1 MLDIMRQHASGWII
15 KILFGIIII
24 VFIFFFGS
32 GTMHEKGD
40 PVIAY
45 VNDEPILARDFLR
58 AYQESTERARRE
70 NPDAGPE
77 ALQNPQAKQQLLTQM
92 INSMLL
98 REAARDMDL
107 SASAAELRA
116 AISRLEAFQNKDGVF
131 DPEIYKQVLAANQMT
146 PAVFEQSLRENLL
159 LEKVRVYVSLPARAD
174 EAQAREL
181 FTWAR
186 EQARVEY
193 VLFPQA
199 DFLAKAQVTDKQV
212 EEFYEQNKDKF
223 LRPAQAAFRYLAFT
237 PKTLAPYQEV
247 KDDEVRAYFDSHQSS
262 FVRPEEVRVRHI
274 LLTVDPAA
282 GPAEAQKAEASIRA
296 LAAKA
301 KSGADFA
308 ELARRNSQD
317 TSAANGGDLGW
328 FGRGAMVKPFEDAA
342 FALKKGEVSEPVR
355 SEFGWHLIQM
365 EDRREAGPMA
375 FDEVKD
381 QIKRQIAEDRASEKI
396 SDLLDAALDQLAA
409 GIKIEKIAEQAGL
422 PVSQTDLTTQ
432 DTLVQ
437 FFGMTP
443 EAARTL
449 MDLGTSMSTK
459 TPLAIEDGYLLA
471 EKIQDLPEATL
482 PLADV
487 KDQVL
492 RALKER
498 EASRL
503 AGEKARQTLDAL
515 RAGKAEEA
523 LKSVR
528 VSEPFNRSGFIP
540 GLGGGPALAQAVFAA
555 PDNAWLPQTFPLA
568 QGVAAIRLK
577 ERIAPSES
585 AWDKE
590 KGFWVSTM
598 SQRYGEELFQA
609 FLTELRSKAKVQIIR
624 ADLLN

>member
-45 VNDEPILARDFLR
+45 VNDQPILARDFLR

-70 NPDAGPE
+70 NPDAGRE
-77 ALQNPQAKQQLLTQM
+77 DLRDPQAKQQLLTQM
-92 INSMLL
+92 VNSMLL
-98 REAARDMDL
+98 REAAVNMDL
-107 SASAAELRA
+107 SASATELRA
-116 AISRLEAFQNKDGVF
+116 AISRMEAFQNKDGAF
-131 DPEIYKQVLAANQMT
+131 DPEIYRQVLAANHMT

-181 FTWAR
+181 FHWAR

-193 VLFPQA
+193 LLFPQA

-223 LRPAQAAFRYLAFT
+223 LRPARAAFRYLAFT
-237 PKTLAPYQEV
+237 PKTLAPFQEV
-247 KDDEVRAYFDSHQSS
+247 KDEDVRAYFDSHQST
-262 FVRPEEVRVRHI
+262 FTRPEEVRVRHI

-301 KSGADFA
+301 KAGADFA
-308 ELARRNSQD
+308 DLARRNSQD
-317 TSAANGGDLGW
+317 AGAANGGDLGW

-342 FALKKGEVSEPVR
+342 FALKKGEISEPVR
-355 SEFGWHLIQM
+355 TEFGWHLIQM
-365 EDRREAGPMA
+365 EDRHEAGPMS

-381 QIKRQIAEDRASEKI
+381 QIKRQLAEDRASEKI

-409 GIKIEKIAEQAGL
+409 GMKIDKIAEQAGL
-422 PVSQTDLTTQ
+422 PLAQSEPATQ
-432 DTLVQ
+432 DNLVQ

-449 MDLGTSMSTK
+449 MDLGTEMSTK

-471 EKIQDLPEATL
+471 EKIQDEPEATL
-482 PLADV
+482 PLDAV
-487 KDQVL
+487 KDQVV
-492 RALKER
+492 RVLKER
-498 EASRL
+498 EAARL
-503 AGEKARQTLDAL
+503 AGEKAQQTLDAL
-515 RAGKAEEA
+515 RAGKAEDV

-528 VSEPFNRSGFIP
+528 LSEPFNRSGFVP
-540 GLGGGPALAQAVFAA
+540 GLGGSPALAQAVFAA

-568 QGVAAIRLK
+568 QGVAVVRLK
-577 ERIAPSES
+577 ERIAPSDA

-590 KGFWVSTM
+590 KAFWVSTM

-609 FLTELRSKAKVQIIR
+609 FLTDLRAKAKVQVIR